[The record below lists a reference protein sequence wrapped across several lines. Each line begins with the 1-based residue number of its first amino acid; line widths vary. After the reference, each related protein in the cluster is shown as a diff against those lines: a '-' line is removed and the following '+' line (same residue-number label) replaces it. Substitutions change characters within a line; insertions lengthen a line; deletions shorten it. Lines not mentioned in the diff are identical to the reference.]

1 MKIFYILIPVM
12 ILSGCKTQ
20 STLSQ
25 SSQIETM
32 EKSKCPNEGKCTIV
46 AHKDSNLEIKVDG
59 IGQMYP
65 EITEGE
71 NIVIQYT
78 YLKEAPEGIAD
89 GNYSESIYFEI
100 PKGVNKLQK
109 EGTGLSDVDLLYGRH
124 FFSPESGFMRVE
136 SGKLSV
142 VQKGNDLQIDLKFE
156 IENVGQVI
164 SHIKET
170 VTIE

>member
-1 MKIFYILIPVM
+1 MKIFYFLIPILIM
-12 ILSGCKTQ
+12 GGCKTQ
-20 STLSQ
+20 STLNQTS
-25 SSQIETM
+25 
-32 EKSKCPNEGKCTIV
+32 KSEPMTENKCPNEGKCTIV
-46 AHKDSNLEIKVDG
+46 AHKDSNLVIKVDG

-65 EITEGE
+65 EITDGE
-71 NIVIQYT
+71 NIVVQYT

-100 PKGVNKLQK
+100 PKGTKRLEK
-109 EGTGLSDVDLLYGRH
+109 EGAAITDVDLLYGRH
-124 FFSPESGFMRVE
+124 FFSPESGFMRVD

-142 VQKGNDLQIDLKFE
+142 VQKGNDLQIDLTFE

-164 SHIKET
+164 SRIMET

>member
-20 STLSQ
+20 NTLSQ
-25 SSQIETM
+25 ASQIETM
-32 EKSKCPNEGKCTIV
+32 EKSECPNEGKCTIV

-65 EITEGE
+65 QVSEGE

-100 PKGVNKLQK
+100 PKGVNKLEK
-109 EGTGLSDVDLLYGRH
+109 KGAAIADVDLLYGRH

-136 SGKLSV
+136 SGRLSV

-170 VTIE
+170 VSIE